1 MYETNDKEWIFVFT
15 GPDGAGRKTIAE
27 MAGTTINMKQVLS
40 YTTRK
45 PRPNETDGIDYRFVS
60 LDEFARSQK
69 NDEFIE
75 AVQIDGN
82 WYGVKSADVRQELQR
97 YGCVYLVLN
106 RQGSDILKRIYGDKV
121 IRFFIYADID
131 TVVGRLK
138 QRGESEEA
146 IRRYMSRYE
155 QEMAYKNECEHAYE
169 NIDSSHTMFDL
180 TKTMESYLQRGL
192 LDLD

>member
-121 IRFFIYADID
+121 IRFFHICRYRHSRRPAETAGGIGGSDSALH
-131 TVVGRLK
+131 VP
-138 QRGESEEA
+138 
-146 IRRYMSRYE
+146 IRTRDGV
-155 QEMAYKNECEHAYE
+155 QERMR
-169 NIDSSHTMFDL
+169 T
-180 TKTMESYLQRGL
+180 RV
-192 LDLD
+192 